1 MNILLLV
8 IALELGLVG
17 IGAIVYLM
25 FDQRRRMA
33 ALKSIMN
40 YWLSTAAEREA
51 IRKERSASLV
61 KNLGLKEYEGVE
73 LQNRWRHAEMGFL
86 SDTFR
91 RLEANRPDD
100 FSDFAQIHS
109 RQLAE
114 HDQALIEIYLRDKK
128 RAAAVAR
135 QASRNAAAEAA
146 AEAAAAMEHAVAT
159 AEVAAEVE
167 AEQRLL
173 SGEQVEAGEAPSAEA
188 EADLNPS

>member
-17 IGAIVYLM
+17 VGAIVYLM
-25 FDQRRRMA
+25 LDQRRRTA
-33 ALKSIMN
+33 ALRSIMN

-51 IRKERSASLV
+51 IRKERSSALV
-61 KNLGLKEYEGVE
+61 KNLGLREYEGIE

-86 SDTFR
+86 SDTFK

-100 FSDFAQIHS
+100 FSDFAQMHS
-109 RQLAE
+109 KQLAE
-114 HDQALIEIYLRDKK
+114 HDKALIEIYLRDKR

-146 AEAAAAMEHAVAT
+146 AEAAAAVEHATAT
-159 AEVAAEVE
+159 AELAAEVE
-167 AEQRLL
+167 AEQLML
-173 SGEQVEAGEAPSAEA
+173 SGEQVAAGEDGEESAA
-188 EADLNPS
+188 ETET